1 MYTSR
6 SKRKLSFIV
15 SCNFLHKP
23 LQFISNLA
31 VWRTIWRLQHLKYK
45 RAESSVEGSPSV
57 ITQKLYP
64 PGYYRKPKNH
74 TLPSDHLL
82 WRNKTSSTEI
92 LAVTG
97 WHKMKKEKVLSSYRH
112 SVRGSFR
119 DKMHC
124 SWHIYLCHST
134 SSQYLKRISLHY
146 NPDLW
151 LPYVPVMHYW
161 NNAHQQ
167 FYLQLSKFIL
177 YESLPCDSASSFGF
191 IT

>member
-31 VWRTIWRLQHLKYK
+31 VWKTIWRLQHFKYK
-45 RAESSVEGSPSV
+45 WAESSVEGSPSV

-74 TLPSDHLL
+74 TLPRDHLL

-97 WHKMKKEKVLSSYRH
+97 WHKMKKRKYSPVTDIVSEAPSETRCIAHDTFTYVTAQVH
-112 SVRGSFR
+112 S
-119 DKMHC
+119 
-124 SWHIYLCHST
+124 
-134 SSQYLKRISLHY
+134 ISR
-146 NPDLW
+146 
-151 LPYVPVMHYW
+151 
-161 NNAHQQ
+161 
-167 FYLQLSKFIL
+167 
-177 YESLPCDSASSFGF
+177 E
-191 IT
+191 